1 MRRSEGASPDRSLL
15 GARIPPAVARRLRAD
30 FAGEVGRA
38 RLHRGLL
45 ARLLTS
51 IAGADAIVFGRRIYL
66 GAKPAALVSSH
77 APEAASLLAHELA
90 HVRQYRRAGAAIFLG
105 RYVGEYLGR
114 RLAGA
119 PHARAYR
126 DLSFEREAEEALRAF
141 EKALEIG
148 DRPAGS

>member
-66 GAKPAALVSSH
+66 GAKPAA
-77 APEAASLLAHELA
+77 P
-90 HVRQYRRAGAAIFLG
+90 
-105 RYVGEYLGR
+105 
-114 RLAGA
+114 
-119 PHARAYR
+119 
-126 DLSFEREAEEALRAF
+126 EEALRAF